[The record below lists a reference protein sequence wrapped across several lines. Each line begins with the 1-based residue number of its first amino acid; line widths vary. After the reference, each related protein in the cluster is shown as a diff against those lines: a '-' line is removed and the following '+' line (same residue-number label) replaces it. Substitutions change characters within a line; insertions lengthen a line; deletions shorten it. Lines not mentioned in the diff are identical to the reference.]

1 MRGFTR
7 RSLSVLFA
15 VTLVGGILFGAF
27 ADGVII
33 PDHPEHGWLTI
44 VYHHVRV
51 GIRDGVVTTR
61 VDQLFRNDT
70 GRDIEGRYIFPLP
83 PGAVVSDFLM
93 WVDGEAL
100 EGRVLPAD
108 EARAI
113 YEDYVR
119 RAIDPGL
126 LEYIGRDT
134 LAARIYPIPAKG
146 ERRIEIEYTELLQAD
161 QGVYRYRYPLDTERF
176 SAWPLE
182 HVEIKVDVETSSP
195 LRALYSPTH
204 GLAVNRLDE
213 HSATAVYEESHLLPA
228 TDFLLYYSVYPDQ
241 MGMTLLTYRTPDED
255 GYFLLI
261 VTPQVETDTSTVIP
275 KDLVLVLDQSGSMSG
290 EKIEQA
296 KQALIFILGNLN
308 PEDRF
313 AVITF
318 SDIAEA
324 LQETLTPVTSESIAS
339 ATAWVERVET
349 GGGTNIDQAL
359 RLGFSLFEEGERAR
373 FLIFLTDGE
382 ATVGELD
389 TLTIV
394 EHATTANNT
403 SARLFNFGVGYNVN
417 TVLLDQ
423 LAQENRGT
431 TTYVQPGENLEV
443 VLSSFYSKI
452 ASPVLSN
459 PQIEIASVG
468 TYDLY
473 PRVLP
478 DVFRGT
484 QLLLVG
490 RFREDG
496 ETIIKLTGDVEGRAV
511 VYPYQRDF
519 PEVSLEASFLPR
531 LWAGRKIASL
541 LDQIRLYGESEELV
555 DEVIRLSKRHGI
567 ITPYTSFL
575 IDESKNYSDEE
586 MARAVHTAAAPA
598 VGAQAVQGSAAL
610 KTLAEA
616 DTVQANVESV
626 RIVGDRAYFL
636 KDGTWIDSTYND
648 QETIDIIAYS
658 PAHFDLVS
666 LSPWIAPHLALGEHV
681 IIRVGEVYVQIGD
694 TGLEQL
700 PKDII
705 DLLN

>member
-1 MRGFTR
+1 
-7 RSLSVLFA
+7 
-15 VTLVGGILFGAF
+15 
-27 ADGVII
+27 
-33 PDHPEHGWLTI
+33 LTI

-51 GIRDGVVTTR
+51 EIRDGVVTTR

-83 PGAVVSDFLM
+83 PGAVVSNFSM

-100 EGRVLPAD
+100 EGTVLPAD

-182 HVEIKVDVETSSP
+182 HVEIKVDVKTSSP

-204 GLAVNRLDE
+204 GLAVNRTDE
-213 HSATAVYEESHLLPA
+213 HSATAVYEESHVLPA

-296 KQALIFILGNLN
+296 KQALIFILGSLN

-339 ATAWVERVET
+339 AIAWVERVEA

-359 RLGFSLFEEGERAR
+359 RLGFSLFKEGERAR

-394 EHATTANNT
+394 EHATTANYT

-431 TTYVQPGENLEV
+431 TTYVQPGENL
-443 VLSSFYSKI
+443 
-452 ASPVLSN
+452 SPVLSN
-459 PQIEIASVG
+459 PQIDIASVV

-478 DVFRGT
+478 DVFRGS

-490 RFREDG
+490 RFRGDG
-496 ETIIKLTGDVEGRAV
+496 ETLIELTGDVEGQAV
-511 VYPYQRDF
+511 VYAYQRDF

-541 LDQIRLYGESEELV
+541 LDQIRLYGRLYGESEELV
-555 DEVIRLSKRHGI
+555 NEVIRLSKRHG
-567 ITPYTSFL
+567 S
-575 IDESKNYSDEE
+575 S
-586 MARAVHTAAAPA
+586 ARL
-598 VGAQAVQGSAAL
+598 GSA
-610 KTLAEA
+610 
-616 DTVQANVESV
+616 Q
-626 RIVGDRAYFL
+626 
-636 KDGTWIDSTYND
+636 
-648 QETIDIIAYS
+648 
-658 PAHFDLVS
+658 DLGRS
-666 LSPWIAPHLALGEHV
+666 GYRSGK
-681 IIRVGEVYVQIGD
+681 R
-694 TGLEQL
+694 
-700 PKDII
+700 
-705 DLLN
+705 